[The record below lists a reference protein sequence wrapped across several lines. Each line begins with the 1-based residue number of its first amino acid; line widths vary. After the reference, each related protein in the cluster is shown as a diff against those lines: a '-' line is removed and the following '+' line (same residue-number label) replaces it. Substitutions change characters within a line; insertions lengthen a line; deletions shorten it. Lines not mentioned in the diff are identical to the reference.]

1 MTQILK
7 GFNMLTLNNL
17 LRLIRDGSK
26 LHICIHDI
34 SGILEQKRLYVDTEF
49 KTHSKPFCNAA
60 KSTAAGYDTC
70 ISCKDKSNRR
80 AAENEDFERVCP
92 FGMTEII
99 RPVEIAGRVRCI
111 IYLGN
116 IAESPDVLSRDVSD
130 FCKHLGIDSEC
141 LLAHS
146 DGTEYASK
154 ALVSPDGYYSRL
166 AEYIRETVIE
176 LYDPKEAPRNDR
188 GCQSGE
194 HWCVRQ
200 VLEYIGMNP
209 TGSISLSSIARLYFI
224 NEKYLGRIFKKQTG
238 KTFHQYL
245 TDTRLDRGAQLLKG
259 PGTVIYIAHE
269 CGFQNVTYF
278 NRCFKHRFGMT
289 PLEYRKG
296 LK

>member
-1 MTQILK
+1 
-7 GFNMLTLNNL
+7 MLTLNNL

-34 SGILEQKRLYVDTEF
+34 SGILGQKKLSVDTEF

-60 KSTAAGYDTC
+60 KSTVAGYDTC

-116 IAESPDVLSRDVSD
+116 IAESPDALSKDVSN
-130 FCKHLGIDSEC
+130 FCKRLGISSEC
-141 LLAHS
+141 LLES
-146 DGTEYASK
+146 LDGTEYASRNS
-154 ALVSPDGYYSRL
+154 VSPEGFYSRL
-166 AEYIRETVIE
+166 ADYIRETVIE
-176 LYDPKEAPRNDR
+176 LYDQREVARHEESR
-188 GCQSGE
+188 QSGE

-200 VLEYIGMNP
+200 VLEYIDTNP
-209 TGSISLSSIARLYFI
+209 TGSITLSSIARLYFI
-224 NEKYLGRIFKKQTG
+224 NEKYLGRIFKKQIG

-245 TDTRLDRGAQLLKG
+245 TDTRLDKGAKLLE
-259 PGTVIYIAHE
+259 GTDSVIYVAHE

-289 PLEYRKG
+289 PLEYRKSH
-296 LK
+296 K

>member
-1 MTQILK
+1 
-7 GFNMLTLNNL
+7 MLTLNNL

-34 SGILEQKRLYVDTEF
+34 SGILEQKRLAVDTEF

-60 KSTAAGYDTC
+60 KCTVAGYDTC
-70 ISCKDKSNRR
+70 ISCKDSSNRR

-116 IAESPDVLSRDVSD
+116 IAESPDALSKDVSSS
-130 FCKHLGIDSEC
+130 CKRLGISSEC
-141 LLAHS
+141 LLAHMN
-146 DGTEYASK
+146 DTEYASRNS
-154 ALVSPDGYYSRL
+154 VSPDGYYSRL
-166 AEYIRETVIE
+166 ANYIRETVIA
-176 LYDPKEAPRNDR
+176 LYDPKEAPRHEGSR
-188 GCQSGE
+188 QSSE

-200 VLEYIGMNP
+200 VLEYIDTNP
-209 TGSISLSSIARLYFI
+209 TGSITLSSIARLYFI
-224 NEKYLGRIFKKQTG
+224 NEKYLGRIFKNQTG

-245 TDTRLDRGAQLLKG
+245 TDTRLDRGARLLEG
-259 PGTVIYIAHE
+259 SDTVINIAHE

-278 NRCFKHRFGMT
+278 NRCFKYRFGMT